1 MAHGF
6 LAPQQRDSG
15 ETWLDKKIDGAI
27 AKSSVWLGKF
37 INTKFNDLLFKLRT
51 KERSPKPY
59 SWSKEDSTPLQK
71 MLSGSAL
78 QKALPSGSNAI
89 NPDVLGGDP
98 VKHKNIVNFASGRLS
113 PEPSAANAIYDTTA
127 QAVDDNFFDKSTSS
141 LGGGD
146 SGEVVNAIDRLSFI
160 MRTLVLAT
168 DEQTKNDSRIA
179 REQSQETSKLARKAI
194 VGAEEAGL
202 EAGGV
207 SSGNSAYLALA
218 ASGMG
223 RMRAGRG
230 GLGGGP
236 GMGIGGKVATKKLLT
251 AVGRR
256 GAGRAGTRLGI
267 AMGGKLGKGLG
278 KTLGKKLGGKAVSKI
293 AGGALAKSL
302 GKKIPL
308 VGLGLG
314 AVFAAQRAMQG
325 DFLGAGLELASGAAS
340 TVPGWGTAGSIGID
354 AALAARDMTKMDTG
368 GKMSG
373 FAENSVLS
381 VNGNPLASFN
391 EPGNREIIKIEKDGP
406 DSGLKIG
413 EGILEAQRKRKNIF
427 GKLQA
432 EGFKEYYDR
441 GHGWDG
447 FFDGFGETLK
457 DILGAFT
464 FPGGYKPFQ
473 FKSDGDGNEDN
484 AVETI
489 SSTVDYGEKKGN
501 WLTSKRNSGE
511 QMEVNADGVFTSQIG
526 GVVTKIGEQKDIGK
540 YVDIVNEER
549 GVTERIADIS
559 GVMPGIEVGSSITPG
574 MPVAKGNDAGV
585 IHYEIRDGG
594 NADPEKYKAR
604 FGFNGTQDPT
614 EFLKGINS
622 NESLNNALIESN
634 GNTSNDLNASSSEV
648 ALANQANSGLTV
660 NNIVSASEGGG
671 DNSTTVSNQIP
682 IGSSM
687 ADMGGDVLSNLRIQT
702 LVG

>member
-1 MAHGF
+1 
-6 LAPQQRDSG
+6 
-15 ETWLDKKIDGAI
+15 
-27 AKSSVWLGKF
+27 
-37 INTKFNDLLFKLRT
+37 
-51 KERSPKPY
+51 
-59 SWSKEDSTPLQK
+59 
-71 MLSGSAL
+71 
-78 QKALPSGSNAI
+78 
-89 NPDVLGGDP
+89 
-98 VKHKNIVNFASGRLS
+98 
-113 PEPSAANAIYDTTA
+113 
-127 QAVDDNFFDKSTSS
+127 
-141 LGGGD
+141 
-146 SGEVVNAIDRLSFI
+146 
-160 MRTLVLAT
+160 
-168 DEQTKNDSRIA
+168 
-179 REQSQETSKLARKAI
+179 
-194 VGAEEAGL
+194 
-202 EAGGV
+202 
-207 SSGNSAYLALA
+207 
-218 ASGMG
+218 
-223 RMRAGRG
+223 
-230 GLGGGP
+230 
-236 GMGIGGKVATKKLLT
+236 
-251 AVGRR
+251 
-256 GAGRAGTRLGI
+256 
-267 AMGGKLGKGLG
+267 
-278 KTLGKKLGGKAVSKI
+278 
-293 AGGALAKSL
+293 
-302 GKKIPL
+302 
-308 VGLGLG
+308 
-314 AVFAAQRAMQG
+314 MQG

>member
-6 LAPQQRDSG
+6 LAPQQRDSS
-15 ETWLDKKIDGAI
+15 ETWLDKKLDAAF
-27 AKSSVWLGKF
+27 AKQSIRLGKF
-37 INTKFNDLLFKLRT
+37 INTKFNDLLFNLRT

-78 QKALPSGSNAI
+78 QKALPSGAI
-89 NPDVLGGDP
+89 NPDGVYGGEA

-473 FKSDGDGNEDN
+473 FKSDGDENKDN

-489 SSTVDYGEKKGN
+489 SSSVDYGERKKG
-501 WLTSKRNSGE
+501 WGITARNSGE
-511 QMEVNADGVFTSQIG
+511 QMEVNADGVFQSQIG

-540 YVDIVNEER
+540 YIDIVNEER
-549 GVTERIADIS
+549 GVTERIADID

-594 NADPEKYKAR
+594 NADPEKYKAK
-604 FGFNGTQDPT
+604 FGFRGTQDPT
-614 EFLKGINS
+614 EFLEGINS

-671 DNSTTVSNQIP
+671 DNSTTVSNQFP

-687 ADMGGDVLSNLRIQT
+687 SDMGGDVLSNLRIQT

>member
-6 LAPQQRDSG
+6 LAPQQRDSS
-15 ETWLDKKIDGAI
+15 ETWLDKKLDAAF
-27 AKSSVWLGKF
+27 AKQSIRLGKF
-37 INTKFNDLLFKLRT
+37 INTKFNDLLFNLRT

-98 VKHKNIVNFASGRLS
+98 VKHKNIVNFASGRLT
-113 PEPSAANAIYDTTA
+113 PEPSAANAIWDTDA
-127 QAVDDNFFDKSTSS
+127 QAVDDNFFNKSTS

-146 SGEVVNAIDRLSFI
+146 SGEVVQAIDRLSFI

-179 REQSQETSKLARKAI
+179 REQAQETNKLARKAI
-194 VGAEEAGL
+194 VGAEESSL

-236 GMGIGGKVATKKLLT
+236 GMGIGGKIATKKLLT
-251 AVGRR
+251 AVGKR

-267 AMGGKLGKGLG
+267 AMGSQFSKGLG
-278 KTLGKKLGGKAVSKI
+278 KNLGKKLGGKAVGKI

-368 GKMSG
+368 GRLSG
-373 FAENSVLS
+373 FAENSILS

-391 EPGNREIIKIEKDGP
+391 EPGNEESIKIEKDGP

-413 EGILEAQRKRKNIF
+413 EGILEAQRRKKNIF

-473 FKSDGDGNEDN
+473 FKSDGDGNENN
-484 AVETI
+484 AVDTI
-489 SSTVDYGEKKGN
+489 SSSVDYGVKKDGFF
-501 WLTSKRNSGE
+501 SKKNSGE

-540 YVDIVNEER
+540 YVDIVNEEK

-559 GVMPGIEVGSSITPG
+559 GVMPGIEVGSTVGPG
-574 MPVAKGNDAGV
+574 DPIAKGNDAGV

-594 NADPEKYKAR
+594 NADPEKYKAK
-604 FGFNGTQDPT
+604 FGFGGTQDPT
-614 EFLKGINS
+614 EFLEGINS
-622 NESLNNALIESN
+622 NESLNNQLIESN

-648 ALANQANSGLTV
+648 ALANQANSGLVV
-660 NNIVSASEGGG
+660 NNIVSSSEGGG

-687 ADMGGDVLSNLRIQT
+687 SDMGGDILSNLRIQT

>member
-179 REQSQETSKLARKAI
+179 REQAQETNKLARKAI
-194 VGAEEAGL
+194 VGAEESSL
-202 EAGGV
+202 EAGGF

-223 RMRAGRG
+223 RMRGGRG

-278 KTLGKKLGGKAVSKI
+278 KTLGKRLGGKAIGKI
-293 AGGALAKSL
+293 AGGAVAKSL

-314 AVFAAQRAMQG
+314 AIFAAQRAMQG

-340 TVPGWGTAGSIGID
+340 TVPGIGTAGSIGID